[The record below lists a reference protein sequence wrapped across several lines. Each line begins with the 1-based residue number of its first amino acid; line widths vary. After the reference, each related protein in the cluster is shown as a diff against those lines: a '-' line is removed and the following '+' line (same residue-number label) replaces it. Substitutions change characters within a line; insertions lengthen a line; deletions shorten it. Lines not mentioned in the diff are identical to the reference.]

1 MPVIINACYNAE
13 GSTYELAAAS
23 RHDIEHRFPGR
34 LRTHQRVF
42 VAGAG
47 RDTHHL
53 ADREFVRP
61 LLALLTG
68 LPVEVVAEL
77 LPVEFRDPVF
87 DEPL

>member
-13 GSTYELAAAS
+13 GSTYAFAAAS
-23 RHDIEHRFPGR
+23 RRELELRFPGR
-34 LRTHQRVF
+34 LRLHPRVF
-42 VAGAG
+42 VAGAE
-47 RDTHHL
+47 RDIHHL

-68 LPVEVVAEL
+68 LPVEVVTEL